1 MFIFN
6 ISLGIAA
13 GFSHVF
19 SFGVLADFARNAAEN
34 SSGISQAISSGIS
47 PRIARIQHCAM
58 IFFFRNCSEDI
69 ASLFIWNPNS
79 DFYKN
84 FSNVFFRN
92 YSRGLSRNFSKD
104 ALRDYFVVCNWDYL
118 RNHLK
123 DLSGKSSRGFT
134 RNYLQD
140 FFMTFNFM
148 ASTCNSSCDLSSFF

>member
-58 IFFFRNCSEDI
+58 IFFSGI
-69 ASLFIWNPNS
+69 APRILPAF
-79 DFYKN
+79 
-84 FSNVFFRN
+84 
-92 YSRGLSRNFSKD
+92 
-104 ALRDYFVVCNWDYL
+104 
-118 RNHLK
+118 
-123 DLSGKSSRGFT
+123 LSGIQTVISIRISPM
-134 RNYLQD
+134 
-140 FFMTFNFM
+140 FFLGITPGVYPEISLRMP
-148 ASTCNSSCDLSSFF
+148 